1 MALSRSEFVPYAPKD
16 RGGQIHIHHC
26 KQGHNN
32 DRLYIRR
39 NEDESIVAYCHHCGK
54 SGYSFPDNT
63 QIRKAKDVHI
73 HTWRHGKPSS
83 ESSSTSG
90 QENLRK
96 TWDKKD
102 SSYSRHRATYEE
114 QPFLIKS
121 RINQELIDKYE
132 IKVIGDRIYFPIFDS
147 AGENL
152 KVVLGRGENPKWL
165 AEWLSADKTYT
176 PIGSGDTCVV
186 VEDVVSAIR
195 IAECGYSALPCL
207 SSSLRDSLLP
217 NLENYGTIV
226 VWLDNDNSQVLYNT
240 LKIKNK
246 INLINDNVWICRGK
260 QPKDM
265 SDMDIIKYIGGI
277 EKHGNKE

>member
-1 MALSRSEFVPYAPKD
+1 MDNKLVRSEFVPYAPKD
-16 RGGQIHIHHC
+16 RGVQIHIHHC

-54 SGYSFPDNT
+54 SGYSFSDNL
-63 QIRKAKDVHI
+63 QIRTAKEVHKQ
-73 HTWRHGKPSS
+73 TWRHGKSS
-83 ESSSTSG
+83 FESSNACG
-90 QENLRK
+90 HQDFRK

-102 SSYSRHRATYEE
+102 RAYKRHRANYKE

-121 RINQELIDKYE
+121 LINQELIDKYE
-132 IKVIGDRIYFPIFDS
+132 IKQIGDRVYFPIFDQ
-147 AGENL
+147 AGKNL

-165 AEWLSADKTYT
+165 VEWLCDDKTYN

-195 IAECGYSALPCL
+195 LAECGYSALPCL

-217 NLENYGTIV
+217 KLENYGTIV
-226 VWLDNDNSQVLYNT
+226 VWLDNDNSQVLSNT
-240 LKIKNK
+240 LKIRNK
-246 INLINDNVWICRGK
+246 VLLINDNVIICRGK

-265 SDMDIIKYIGGI
+265 NDSDILKYLNNMGV
-277 EKHGNKE
+277 